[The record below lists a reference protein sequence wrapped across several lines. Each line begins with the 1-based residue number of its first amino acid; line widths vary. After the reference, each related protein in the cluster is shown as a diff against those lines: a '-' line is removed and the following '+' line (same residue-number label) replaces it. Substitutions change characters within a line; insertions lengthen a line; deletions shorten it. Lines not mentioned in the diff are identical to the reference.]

1 MLRKGMFLADRYE
14 IIDQIGTGGM
24 SDVYKAKCHKL
35 NRFVAIKVLKQEF
48 SQDKNF
54 VSKFRIEAQSAAGL
68 THPNVVN
75 VYDVGEENGIHYIV
89 MELVEGITLKQYIE
103 KKGKLSSK
111 EAVSIAIQVAQ
122 GIEAAHRHHI
132 IHRDIKPQNIIISK
146 EGKVKVTD
154 FGIARAATTNTIN
167 SSAMGSV
174 HYISPEQARGGYSDE
189 RSDIYSF
196 GITLYEML
204 TGKVPFDGDSTVA
217 VAVQHIQDEIA
228 PPSEV
233 TEDIPISVDKIFVKC
248 TQKKTERRYQNITD
262 LIADLKKSLVMP
274 NVDFVKMAPVYG
286 DLKPL
291 DVEAAGVKTDMIN
304 SSNGNEDDM
313 DLLDDED
320 DDDFFKDEEDSNKS
334 KDLIDDDEDIEDGS
348 NEKLDKI
355 MKWIGIGIVA
365 LIIIVAIFA
374 VVKLA
379 GAFGGG
385 GTSPETT
392 SAAST
397 IAETSSVDSSNMV
410 VVPKVE
416 GLTEDQ
422 AKEKLNAVNIG
433 YKAALQASETIP
445 SGIVIQQSAVAGSK
459 VALNATI
466 TLSISTGPS
475 TATVPIV
482 VKKTEDDAIA
492 ALKAAGLFWTIDR
505 VWSDSVDLG
514 IVTDQSPKSGTI
526 KAGDTVKLYIS
537 RGKETKDVTVPDVT
551 GSGNVTES
559 SARQTLDALGFKVV
573 SKPTASQTVA
583 IGNVISQDTS
593 AGRTA
598 TAGSTITLAISTGVV
613 VPDVYNKTLAEATSI
628 FQKLGLTLKSSTENS
643 DKVDKDKII
652 SQLPVAGASVDPGS
666 QLSVT
671 TDPTLPAN

>member
-89 MELVEGITLKQYIE
+89 MELVEGITLKQYIQ

-122 GIEAAHRHHI
+122 GIEAAHNHHI

-154 FGIARAATTNTIN
+154 FGIARAATTNTIT
-167 SSAMGSV
+167 SSSMGSV

-204 TGKVPFDGDSTVA
+204 TGKVPFDGDSSVA
-217 VAVQHIQDEIA
+217 VAVQHIQDEII
-228 PPSEV
+228 PPSQV
-233 TEDIPISVDKIFVKC
+233 TEDIPISVDKIFIKC
-248 TQKKTERRYQNITD
+248 TQKKTERRYQNVTD

-286 DLKPL
+286 DFNKSG
-291 DVEAAGVKTDMIN
+291 VEAASVKTDMLD
-304 SSNGNEDDM
+304 SNNDDE
-313 DLLDDED
+313 LLDDDED
-320 DDDFFKDEEDSNKS
+320 DDDILKEDGDIDKS
-334 KDLIDDDEDIEDGS
+334 KDPDDEDDDIEDGS

-379 GAFGGG
+379 GAMGGG
-385 GTSPETT
+385 KTASETT

-397 IAETSSVDSSNMV
+397 ISETASVDNSTMV
-410 VVPKVE
+410 TVPKVTD
-416 GLTEDQ
+416 LTEEE
-422 AKEKLNAVNIG
+422 AKTILYAAGLG
-433 YKAALQASETIP
+433 YKTSLQTNETVAEGIIYKQSATAGSKIAKNTTLTLYISSGPSTFAAPNVKGKTEAEAKATLKAANLQVTVEYPYSDTVEQ
-445 SGIVIQQSAVAGSK
+445 GIVI
-459 VALNATI
+459 
-466 TLSISTGPS
+466 
-475 TATVPIV
+475 
-482 VKKTEDDAIA
+482 
-492 ALKAAGLFWTIDR
+492 
-505 VWSDSVDLG
+505 
-514 IVTDQSPKSGTI
+514 DQSPKSGDDVKINDTI
-526 KAGDTVKLYIS
+526 KLNVS
-537 RGKETKDVTVPDVT
+537 RGKQTKSVTVPDV
-551 GSGNVTES
+551 SKMTES
-559 SARQTLDALGFKVV
+559 DARKALDAQGLAVV

-593 AGRTA
+593 AGLSVSTG
-598 TAGSTITLAISTGVV
+598 TTITLAISTGVV
-613 VPDVYNKTLAEATSI
+613 VPNASGMTSAQAI
-628 FQKLGLTLKSSTENS
+628 KAYKDLGLTLNTTEQS
-643 DKVDKDKII
+643 DATIEKGKII
-652 SQLPVAGASVDPGS
+652 SQLPVAGSSVDPGS
-666 QLSVT
+666 QLSAIVSSG
-671 TDPTLPAN
+671 PAATVKQP